1 MISRLRF
8 TRAYHTTAKRYV
20 RHLNARPPCIF
31 DVVQS
36 GSMAK
41 AAAQLRVKQPSVSD
55 RSPQGIRPTIYGDAL
70 IECGVAVFDQ
80 LKQGIGKIEFLSDP
94 TTAEVRIGCVPSM
107 AATLLPSVIRRSA
120 SARPSGSSRLG
131 RMPKSVWGHGPP
143 SGQSPTR
150 QEDP

>member
-1 MISRLRF
+1 MLSRLRF

-55 RSPQGIRPTIYGDAL
+55 RSPQGIRPTIYGDAF
-70 IECGVAVFDQ
+70 IECGVAVFEHWLVTVLWISLSQGAREGQPCRLPDRRGG
-80 LKQGIGKIEFLSDP
+80 LLSKQWALS
-94 TTAEVRIGCVPSM
+94 
-107 AATLLPSVIRRSA
+107 
-120 SARPSGSSRLG
+120 
-131 RMPKSVWGHGPP
+131 PP
-143 SGQSPTR
+143 PR
-150 QEDP
+150 